1 MASETLS
8 APYGGW
14 KSPITAELINRG
26 APARDFPTRVAGVTY
41 WQESRPEE
49 NGRITIVARDGEGRE
64 WDLLPYPYSARSRV
78 HEYGGRA
85 WVVAKD
91 SLYFV
96 EQSDQR
102 VHRLSLH
109 APYQPPTPVTPE
121 MGDTRFGEP
130 VFDAVR
136 GRLLCVMERHLPG
149 EAEPRNCLA
158 AIALD
163 GDDGADPVTII
174 ASGADF
180 YAAPTLDASGERL
193 CWLCW
198 NHPDMPWDG
207 SELWRGEFAPDGT
220 LVGATRVAGGRGEA
234 LFQPGWSPRG
244 ELCYVSDRRGWW
256 NLHRLG
262 VDGAEC
268 LLPMAADFAMPLWVL
283 GMRTWGFLDADRIAA
298 LFTEQGSWRLGVL
311 DTAQG
316 TFNPIK
322 TPYTQLSSL
331 DCADGQALFSA
342 GSASIPDDIAALDG
356 GSGTLAVIKSSAN
369 PALDDYISHPRAI
382 TFPTGEG
389 DSAHGFYYPP
399 RNPDY
404 RGPAGEKPPLVVTC
418 HGGPTAATSTALN
431 LKIQFWT
438 SRGFALLDVNY
449 RGSSGFGRA
458 YREKLAGQW
467 GVADV
472 ADAVAGVD
480 YLVAQGLVDPDRV
493 LIRGSSAGGFT
504 VLAALAFT
512 DAFRAGTS
520 LYGIGDL
527 ETLARDTHKFE
538 SRYLDRLV
546 GPYPEQRA
554 LYQQRSP
561 INHID
566 KLRCPV
572 IFLQGLEDRVVPP
585 SQAEDMV
592 AALNARKIPVAHIR
606 FPDEGHGFRKAPNIK
621 RALEA
626 ELVFHRRVLHI
637 ASDEKLPPI
646 PIDNA

>member
-1 MASETLS
+1 SCWTAGPDASGGANPFLKHPGMRKLSRKGATGVAPNPPFTAGQTNHDSRQQLPTGLLHRQGPHQGDERCTQRPPGRGWHRAHPPRDQRPQGQGGHHHQRRAGGWRVPGNTGQAAQATVRHRRHGQGSHHRDPGRPPEKDPRRPGQAGLQRQTGGGLTMASEALS

-109 APYQPPTPVTPE
+109 APYQPPPPLTPE

-158 AIALD
+158 TIALD

-298 LFTEQGSWRLGVL
+298 LFT
-311 DTAQG
+311 
-316 TFNPIK
+316 
-322 TPYTQLSSL
+322 
-331 DCADGQALFSA
+331 
-342 GSASIPDDIAALDG
+342 
-356 GSGTLAVIKSSAN
+356 
-369 PALDDYISHPRAI
+369 
-382 TFPTGEG
+382 
-389 DSAHGFYYPP
+389 
-399 RNPDY
+399 
-404 RGPAGEKPPLVVTC
+404 
-418 HGGPTAATSTALN
+418 
-431 LKIQFWT
+431 
-438 SRGFALLDVNY
+438 
-449 RGSSGFGRA
+449 
-458 YREKLAGQW
+458 
-467 GVADV
+467 
-472 ADAVAGVD
+472 
-480 YLVAQGLVDPDRV
+480 
-493 LIRGSSAGGFT
+493 
-504 VLAALAFT
+504 
-512 DAFRAGTS
+512 
-520 LYGIGDL
+520 
-527 ETLARDTHKFE
+527 
-538 SRYLDRLV
+538 
-546 GPYPEQRA
+546 
-554 LYQQRSP
+554 
-561 INHID
+561 
-566 KLRCPV
+566 
-572 IFLQGLEDRVVPP
+572 
-585 SQAEDMV
+585 
-592 AALNARKIPVAHIR
+592 
-606 FPDEGHGFRKAPNIK
+606 
-621 RALEA
+621 
-626 ELVFHRRVLHI
+626 
-637 ASDEKLPPI
+637 
-646 PIDNA
+646 